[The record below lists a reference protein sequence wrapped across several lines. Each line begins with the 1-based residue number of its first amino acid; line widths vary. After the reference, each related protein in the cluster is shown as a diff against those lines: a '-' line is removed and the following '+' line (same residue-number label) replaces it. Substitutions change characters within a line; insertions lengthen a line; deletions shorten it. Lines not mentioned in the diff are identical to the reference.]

1 MSLKNF
7 LSFSALI
14 CALFFIYIGSF
25 AWDSSFWQNLFH
37 LANERMGEG
46 LENELDW
53 PRAFSILGF
62 LLLGLNL
69 LLYFL
74 GKNWKLPLYLGIF
87 AASMLL
93 SLVVST
99 WILTN

>member
-14 CALFFIYIGSF
+14 CALFFIYIGTF
-25 AWDSSFWQNLFH
+25 AWENVFWQNFFH
-37 LANERMGEG
+37 FASERMGQG
-46 LENELDW
+46 LETELDW

-87 AASMLL
+87 ALAMLL
-93 SLVVST
+93 SIVVST
-99 WILTN
+99 WTLTN